1 MSDGNGQ
8 GDARPEAFR
17 QGLRLLHEGRAE
29 EAIAVLEPLHTT
41 HPQDAEIALN
51 LGGAYV
57 LQGYFEAAR
66 EILER
71 AAQLAPNNVN
81 VWINLGAARLGPL
94 AESDME
100 QQDGAIL
107 AYQQALAVNPDV
119 PNVHYMLGLIYR
131 RRKDDLRAAA
141 HFTRALEQD
150 PNDNDARRML
160 ASIAAASSRK
170 HHD

>member
-1 MSDGNGQ
+1 MSEGNGQ
-8 GDARPEAFR
+8 GDARPEAFQ

-29 EAIAVLEPLHTT
+29 EAITLLEPLQARY
-41 HPQDAEIALN
+41 PEDAEIALN

-57 LQGYFEAAR
+57 LQGRYDAAR
-66 EILER
+66 EVLEQ
-71 AAQLAPNNVN
+71 AARLAPDTVN
-81 VWINLGAARLGPL
+81 VWVNLAAARLGPL
-94 AESDME
+94 AESDTT
-100 QQDGAIL
+100 QQDEAIL
-107 AYQQALAVNPDV
+107 AYHQAIALNPSV

-160 ASIAAASSRK
+160 AAIAAASSRQRN
-170 HHD
+170 D